1 MPEKKD
7 LFALFQDL
15 QVGSITMRPEWY
27 IKAHDYALY
36 TRKATQVAYN
46 GDIIHGTIY
55 PQHFSENRPKRLVSI
70 KSQQSFVEQTLLP
83 FYPAPAVR
91 KLNTV
96 IGNHEWNNKG
106 TKYEG
111 MDPLSFFETALRN
124 KHIGFKKGGL
134 LEHDVVI
141 MPRSRNR
148 VSNSGNPGGA
158 TVHWPF
164 FTEEAGGGYM
174 YAVQHVWQPWGGGR
188 TPVDAQIKW
197 LTNMAGAAKNI
208 DVMFGG
214 DKHSF
219 WVSLVAET
227 LLLQMP
233 GLIDQSGYELA
244 RGLTP
249 LSLFCMVEF
258 SNKDGITVEMIPPA
272 FLEEYQCISPFYK
285 DKNDVLVR
293 PKPGSHEYQYGFDS
307 PYIHQIEEEV
317 DSGYLDV
324 L

>member
-1 MPEKKD
+1 
-7 LFALFQDL
+7 
-15 QVGSITMRPEWY
+15 
-27 IKAHDYALY
+27 
-36 TRKATQVAYN
+36 
-46 GDIIHGTIY
+46 
-55 PQHFSENRPKRLVSI
+55 
-70 KSQQSFVEQTLLP
+70 
-83 FYPAPAVR
+83 
-91 KLNTV
+91 
-96 IGNHEWNNKG
+96 
-106 TKYEG
+106 
-111 MDPLSFFETALRN
+111 
-124 KHIGFKKGGL
+124 
-134 LEHDVVI
+134 
-141 MPRSRNR
+141 
-148 VSNSGNPGGA
+148 
-158 TVHWPF
+158 
-164 FTEEAGGGYM
+164 M